1 MSDFLKTFNG
11 LSEGTQ
17 MSIVFLV
24 IVFWI
29 GIYHT
34 IKIIKRK

>member
-1 MSDFLKTFNG
+1 MSDFLKDFND
-11 LSEGTQ
+11 LSGDTQ
-17 MSIVFLV
+17 FTLLFLV
-24 IVFWI
+24 IVFWA